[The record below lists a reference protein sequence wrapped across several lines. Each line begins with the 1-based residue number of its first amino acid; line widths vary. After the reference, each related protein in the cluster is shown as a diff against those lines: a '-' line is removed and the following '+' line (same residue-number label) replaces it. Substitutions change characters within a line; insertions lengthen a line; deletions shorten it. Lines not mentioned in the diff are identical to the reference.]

1 NESLIRTIPFG
12 INIVDE
18 EGNILFISENLR
30 TTFDGSDIGKKCW
43 SLYKDNKE
51 QCTGCPL
58 HKGIT
63 IGETEYYVTDD
74 VMGGKTYQI
83 SHTGMMFQGKLSM
96 LEIFQDITDRKK
108 SELKIKTLG
117 AVVEQSPSMTVI
129 TDQNG
134 KIEYINSVFNTF
146 MQYSLADIVGKDP
159 WIFNLKRHTPESYKA
174 MWDSLRQGDVWKTE
188 FQNRKK
194 DGTPYWEEVTA
205 FALKDDHG
213 NICNYII
220 ITNDNTERKRLLDE
234 LILAKEHAEES
245 DRLKSAFLCN
255 MSHEIRTPMNGILG
269 FADLLK
275 EQELSGEQKASYI
288 EIIKKSGAR
297 MLNVINDII
306 EISKIEAGL
315 VKVNTEESNISEQLE
330 FIYSFFKLEVEAK
343 GMKIVLRNMLSFRDS
358 HLMTDREK
366 LYAILTNLV
375 KNAIKFTRMG
385 SIELGCARKGDFIE
399 FYLRDTG
406 VGILFEQQQLIFE
419 RFRQASESL
428 AREYEGAGLG
438 LAISKE
444 YVEMLGGRIW
454 LESELGRGSV
464 FYFTLPYIK
473 SKVVDAILPDV
484 TSHLS
489 NDHFVNDLLV
499 LIAEDDSISDRLLC
513 ELIQPFCFKILE
525 AKTGYEAV
533 EACKNNPD
541 IDLILMD
548 ILMPEMNG
556 YDAIREIR
564 KFNKDVII
572 IAQTAY
578 GLLGDRRKAMEAG
591 SNDYIPK
598 PISKDELMTIL
609 KMHLKTSI

>member
-1 NESLIRTIPFG
+1 
-12 INIVDE
+12 
-18 EGNILFISENLR
+18 
-30 TTFDGSDIGKKCW
+30 
-43 SLYKDNKE
+43 
-51 QCTGCPL
+51 
-58 HKGIT
+58 
-63 IGETEYYVTDD
+63 
-74 VMGGKTYQI
+74 
-83 SHTGMMFQGKLSM
+83 
-96 LEIFQDITDRKK
+96 
-108 SELKIKTLG
+108 
-117 AVVEQSPSMTVI
+117 MTVI

-598 PISKDELMTIL
+598 PISKDELITIL